1 MLTLSAV
8 MNSASAAQ
16 TEDVSSDTASTQ
28 TTADERIYCLASVSK
43 VYVTAAVMQ
52 LVDQGLVD
60 LDAPVTEYIPDFTM
74 ADPRYTQITVRMLMN
89 HTSGIMGTTLL
100 NEGLYEDYDV
110 DLHEV
115 LLNNLATQRLKAD
128 PGAYAAY
135 CNDGFGLLQLI
146 VENVSG
152 MSYTDY
158 ITNELAGSIG
168 LSHTGTPCNAYEIGN
183 PIDVY
188 VNNLPYDY
196 EYCMDVG
203 TGGVVATASDVAMFG
218 SSFFTGNES
227 LISQELV
234 DEMELCWTD
243 SDNEY
248 RDGCGLGWDYV
259 EMLQYEQAGVQIVG
273 KGGDVLTMH
282 SQLMVAPE
290 NEISVAVLS
299 SGGSSTIDQDM
310 ALEIMDIAL

>member
-1 MLTLSAV
+1 MKKAITTTLALMLTLSAV

-28 TTADERIYCLASVSK
+28 TTTDERVYCLASVSK

-74 ADPRYTQITVRMLMN
+74 ADPRYTEITVRMLMN

-115 LLNNLATQRLKAD
+115 LLNNLATQCLKAD

-168 LSHTGTPCNAYEIGN
+168 LSHTGTPSNAYEIGN

-196 EYCMDVG
+196 EYCTDVG
-203 TGGVVATASDVAMFG
+203 SGGIVATASDVAMFG
-218 SSFFTGNES
+218 SSFFTGNDS

-248 RDGCGLGWDYV
+248 LDGCGLGWDYV

-290 NEISVAVLS
+290 NEISVHILHAHV
-299 SGGSSTIDQDM
+299 
-310 ALEIMDIAL
+310 

>member
-1 MLTLSAV
+1 MKKAITTTLALMLTLSAV

-28 TTADERIYCLASVSK
+28 TTTDERVYCLASVSK

-74 ADPRYTQITVRMLMN
+74 ADPRYTEITVRMLMN

-115 LLNNLATQRLKAD
+115 LLNNLATQCLKAD

-203 TGGVVATASDVAMFG
+203 TGGVVATASDVAM
-218 SSFFTGNES
+218 
-227 LISQELV
+227 LR
-234 DEMELCWTD
+234 
-243 SDNEY
+243 Y
-248 RDGCGLGWDYV
+248 RRNCF
-259 EMLQYEQAGVQIVG
+259 
-273 KGGDVLTMH
+273 
-282 SQLMVAPE
+282 
-290 NEISVAVLS
+290 
-299 SGGSSTIDQDM
+299 
-310 ALEIMDIAL
+310 